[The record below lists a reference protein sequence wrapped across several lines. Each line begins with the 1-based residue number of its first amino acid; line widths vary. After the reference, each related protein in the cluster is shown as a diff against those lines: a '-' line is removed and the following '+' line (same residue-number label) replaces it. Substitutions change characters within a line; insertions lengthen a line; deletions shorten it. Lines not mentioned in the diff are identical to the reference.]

1 MSQKFGEV
9 LRDLAKEMGIS
20 EDLIKKVT
28 EEVLLTA
35 YKKNYGT
42 IDNAEVRFNEEPD
55 GWVPTLY
62 SRKEVVED
70 VYEEVKEIELD
81 DAKKL
86 EPESEIGDTLFIEV
100 DPLKDFDYSAVQAA
114 QQKMKQLIRDIQK
127 DSLYSEFKQKEGQ
140 LIIGYYQREKN
151 GNIFVD
157 LGRVEGV
164 LPKKFQSPR
173 ETYKL
178 NDRLKCYVYEVSKNG
193 PHVSITLSRTH
204 SEFVQRLFENEIPE
218 LTDGSI
224 EIKNIVRDA
233 GFRTKMAVYSR
244 RSDIDPVGSCV
255 GLKGVRIQGIISE
268 LEGER
273 IDVVR
278 YDSDPKKY
286 IANALSPAS
295 PEAVYILDD
304 QSKTALA
311 IVKESQLSL
320 AIGKQG
326 QNVRLANRL
335 VDWNIDVK
343 TEQQFAEMERSP
355 ELRQAVESLF
365 NQADEIQNIRELSEI
380 PARIADILAAH
391 GIEKIEEL
399 LNLGSE
405 AKAEI
410 TELSGA
416 DWEMID
422 RILSESVDIVE
433 NEEAVAPI
441 GDAENTQ
448 SADESEV
455 VEEVE
460 VYECPECGH
469 EITADMTSC
478 PNCGVGLSFEYEE
491 EEE

>member
-1 MSQKFGEV
+1 MSQKFGEI

-20 EDLIKKVT
+20 EDLIRKVT

-42 IDNAEVRFNEEPD
+42 IDNAEVRFNEEAD

-70 VYEEVKEIELD
+70 VYEEVKEIELT
-81 DAKKL
+81 DAKNL

-114 QQKMKQLIRDIQK
+114 QQKIKQLIRDIRK

-173 ETYKL
+173 ESYKL
-178 NDRLKCYVYEVSKNG
+178 NDRLKCYVHEVSKAG

-204 SEFVQRLFENEIPE
+204 SEFVQRLFESEIPE

-244 RSDIDPVGSCV
+244 RTDIDPVGSCV

-278 YDSDPKKY
+278 YNSDPKKY
-286 IANALSPAS
+286 IANALSPAT

-304 QSKTALA
+304 HAKTALA
-311 IVKESQLSL
+311 VVKESQLSL

-343 TEQQFAEMERSP
+343 TEEQFAEMERSP

-365 NQADEIQNIRELSEI
+365 NQADEIQNIRELSDI
-380 PARIADILAAH
+380 PKRIADILAAH
-391 GIEKIEEL
+391 QVEKIEDL
-399 LNLGSE
+399 INLSEE
-405 AKAEI
+405 AKSEMSEMSA
-410 TELSGA
+410 A
-416 DWEMID
+416 DWNLID
-422 RILSESVDIVE
+422 QVLSESVDIVE
-433 NEEAVAPI
+433 NEETLAIEETA
-441 GDAENTQ
+441 AEA
-448 SADESEV
+448 ADE
-455 VEEVE
+455 EEGIE